1 MFTVFIS
8 MALFALVGSI
18 SPGPVNVIAT
28 STAANYG
35 IKRAMPYVMG
45 ATLSYTLIVFL
56 AGVLLESLATVVPQ
70 FAGGMR
76 IIGGGFLIYMAFKI
90 AMSAPNL
97 GIKQERKPAP
107 TLFDGA
113 ISQGINPKAWMVSMS
128 GISLY
133 VVGQTSSGYYL
144 SMFCLLSFVICFFG
158 VSAWAVAGSVIGQYL
173 QSQRRQVIFN
183 IVMAMLLISSVL
195 SMWFVT

>member
-45 ATLSYTLIVFL
+45 ATISYTLIVFL
-56 AGVLLESLATVVPQ
+56 AGILLESLTTFVPQ
-70 FAGGMR
+70 ISGGMR
-76 IIGGGFLIYMAFKI
+76 IVGGLFLIYMAIKI
-90 AMSAPNL
+90 ATAEPNVGSKEERLSAPS
-97 GIKQERKPAP
+97 
-107 TLFDGA
+107 LFDGA
-113 ISQGINPKAWMVSMS
+113 ISQGVNPKAWMVSMS
-128 GISLY
+128 GVSLY
-133 VVGQTSSGYYL
+133 VIGQGSSGYYL
-144 SMFCLLSFVICFFG
+144 SIFCLFSFVICFIG
-158 VSAWAVAGSVIGQYL
+158 VSIWAVAGSVIGQYL

-183 IVMAMLLISSVL
+183 WIMAMLLIGSVL
-195 SMWFVT
+195 SMWLAD